1 MIIITAIIVYYYTN
15 NNTEQFHKMN
25 NKMINKIKLNKI

>member
-15 NNTEQFHKMN
+15 NTQQFHKMN